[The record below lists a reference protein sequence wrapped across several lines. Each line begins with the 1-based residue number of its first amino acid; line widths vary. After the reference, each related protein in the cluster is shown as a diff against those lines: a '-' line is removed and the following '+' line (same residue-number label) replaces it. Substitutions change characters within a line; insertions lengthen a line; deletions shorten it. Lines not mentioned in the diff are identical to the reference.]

1 MTRSTAFF
9 VNGGAGRHLC
19 SIPAFE
25 KYEQENPDDD
35 FIIVCE
41 GGMDMY
47 KGHPTLHA
55 RAFDNWHKD
64 LFESY
69 VKDRNCITTEPYRI
83 WEYYNQ
89 KGSLAQA
96 FDIEINKQGLRELQ
110 KPTLKLSTQEEVDG
124 WNIVEEVKQKTGKN
138 KAIVFQPFG
147 RGIMPMGKNLVDPGG
162 RSFSQSDAVKLVKKI
177 QKKYA
182 VIVMAEMQIDWKEAG
197 CADPVAQPDGAPLR
211 SWAGFVKAADGF
223 VGCDSVG
230 QHFAY
235 ALSTP
240 AIAVLGATFP
250 ENVSY
255 PDSNTYQC
263 LDIGAGRREYDPI
276 RISME
281 DEKHRK
287 SDGLMLMNDKVID
300 EIYKELEVIMNK
312 GAKNGK

>member
-25 KYEQENPDDD
+25 KYEAENPDDD
-35 FIIVCE
+35 FVIICE

-47 KGHPTLHA
+47 KGHPTLHS
-55 RAFDNWHKD
+55 RAFDNWHKN
-64 LFESY
+64 LFKDY
-69 VKDRNCITTEPYRI
+69 IKDRNCVTTEPYRI

-89 KGSLAQA
+89 KASLAQA
-96 FDIEINKQGLRELQ
+96 FDIEINKQGIREL
-110 KPTLKLSTQEEVDG
+110 PAPFLKMSTQEDIDG
-124 WNIVEEVKQKTGKN
+124 YNLVEEVKEKTGKN

-147 RGIMPMGKNLVDPGG
+147 RSIMPMGKMLVDPGG
-162 RSFSQSDAVKLVKKI
+162 RSFSQTHAVQLIKKI

-197 CADPVAQPDGAPLR
+197 CADPVAQPEGAPIR
-211 SWAGFVKAADGF
+211 AWTGFINAADGF

-230 QHFAY
+230 QHMAY
-235 ALSTP
+235 ALGTP
-240 AIAVLGATFP
+240 AIAVLGSTFP

-255 PDSNTYQC
+255 PDTDKYQC
-263 LDIGAGRREYDPI
+263 LDIGEGRRVYDPI

-281 DEKHRK
+281 EEIHRK